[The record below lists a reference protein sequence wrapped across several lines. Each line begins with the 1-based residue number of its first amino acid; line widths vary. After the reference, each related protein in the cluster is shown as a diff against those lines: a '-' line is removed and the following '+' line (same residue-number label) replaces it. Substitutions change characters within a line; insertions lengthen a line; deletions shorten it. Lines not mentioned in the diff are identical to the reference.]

1 MNSDKFLFQIGGVV
15 MQSPFIAIAAYEK
28 KLGIPANYLNCS
40 MYVHLHIQGFYAD
53 GCFSTGRGPNGA
65 WQKFERGEL
74 DLFSFYEAFS
84 RDLSDTVNGN
94 IWLARITFL
103 SWDF

>member
-1 MNSDKFLFQIGGVV
+1 

-40 MYVHLHIQGFYAD
+40 MCVDLHVERFHVD
-53 GCFSTGRGPNGA
+53 GCSSTGHGPNGA

-84 RDLSDTVNGN
+84 HDMSDTVNGN

-103 SWDF
+103 S

>member
-1 MNSDKFLFQIGGVV
+1 

-40 MYVHLHIQGFYAD
+40 MYVHLHIQGDSAPEGYS
-53 GCFSTGRGPNGA
+53 STGRGPNGA
-65 WQKFERGEL
+65 WQKFERGEIG
-74 DLFSFYEAFS
+74 LFSFYAAFS

-103 SWDF
+103 VGSLIYSL